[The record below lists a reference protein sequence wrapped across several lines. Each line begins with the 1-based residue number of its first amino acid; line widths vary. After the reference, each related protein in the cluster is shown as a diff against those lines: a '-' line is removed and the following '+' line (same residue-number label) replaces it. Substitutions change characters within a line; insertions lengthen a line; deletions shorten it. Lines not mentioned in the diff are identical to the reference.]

1 MTEFLDWH
9 PSSYN
14 AQKLYEQRN
23 ILVKQIL
30 LNPVQAFEQL
40 ENCWNFGRISEI
52 WDDYVFDNVVRP
64 ALDQNLNLK
73 LVDSINKYS
82 AINHLLF
89 KLYIRREE
97 NPTRFRRAFWNVHCY
112 GLRIARDVQ
121 LTLSKNQS
129 IPNNLS
135 NSSSAIKKIA
145 FVFKGPYKLAHSEF
159 LQSFLIGCKFFLSK
173 VQVHLILIDQSN
185 IDSTDL
191 SHIAIHSLANNKV
204 ASDKIAEY
212 IKLCRNEQF
221 DNICWVACAQDL
233 TLYMGIQLAP
243 TQSYWSMKYH
253 SIIMPTIQKYAG
265 LGFGGNSF
273 EFDNVK
279 WFRGRAFP
287 DLLMPNVSKGSI
299 KQLRDRHNIPRDSC
313 LIGCFVRAEKLHDN
327 NFQESVIKILRHNR
341 NIHFAIASQ
350 ILPENFKKFL
360 KVSGVDCISRF
371 HYLGWINTKNW
382 VANLDIY
389 YDSSPRGSC
398 NTIFE
403 AIEMGVPILMSD
415 SMHNRESSALPYI
428 LSAAKKLN
436 IDEKRVPGIFKDES
450 KRLEYCKYLIDSND
464 LRINLASQQM
474 KMLETL
480 KGQSH
485 LFAKDYLNFFLD
497 TNIKLSELNS

>member
-23 ILVKQIL
+23 ILVKQIY
-30 LNPVQAFEQL
+30 LNPVQAFKHL
-40 ENCWNFGRISEI
+40 ESFWNFGRISEI
-52 WDDYVFDNVVRP
+52 WDDYIFDNIVRP
-64 ALDQNLNLK
+64 VLDQNLNSK
-73 LVDSINKYS
+73 LVDSINRYS

-89 KLYIRREE
+89 KPYIRREE
-97 NPTRFRRAFWNVHCY
+97 NPTRFRRAFWNVHSY
-112 GLRIARDVQ
+112 GLRISRNVQ
-121 LTLSKNQS
+121 LTFPENQS
-129 IPNNLS
+129 SSNNPLNL
-135 NSSSAIKKIA
+135 NSDIKKIA
-145 FVFKGPYKLAHSEF
+145 FIFKGPYKLAHSEF
-159 LQSFLIGCKFFLSK
+159 LRSFLVGCKFFLSK
-173 VQVHLILIDQSN
+173 VQVHLILIDESS

-191 SHIAIHSLANNKV
+191 SHIVIHSLAYNKS
-204 ASDKIAEY
+204 ASNKIAEY

-221 DNICWVACAQDL
+221 DHICWVACVQDL
-233 TLYMGIQLAP
+233 TLYMGLQLASS
-243 TQSYWSMKYH
+243 QSYWSMKYH

-273 EFDNVK
+273 EFDDVK

-287 DLLMPNVSKGSI
+287 DLLMPKISKDSI
-299 KQLRDRHNIPRDSC
+299 EKLRDQHNIPRDSC
-313 LIGCFVRAEKLHDN
+313 LIGCFVRAEKLYDT
-327 NFQESVIKILRHNR
+327 NFQESVIKILRHDHNV
-341 NIHFAIASQ
+341 HFAIASQ
-350 ILPENFKKFL
+350 FLPENFKKVL
-360 KVSGVDCISRF
+360 ESYGIDCINRF

-415 SMHNRESSALPYI
+415 STHNRESSALPYI
-428 LSAAKKLN
+428 LSAAKNLN
-436 IDEKRVPGIFKDES
+436 IDEERVPGVFKDES
-450 KRLEYCKYLIDSND
+450 KRLERCKDLIESND
-464 LRINLASQQM
+464 SRMNLASQQM
-474 KMLETL
+474 KMLVSL

-497 TNIKLSELNS
+497 TNIKLRELNP